1 MFFSY
6 TETQGRTQL
15 ADNMVLASLLLS
27 EEWLEEDN
35 IHTEMVDD
43 GSMTE
48 ETVTTTPTDGGAWS
62 MAAI

>member
-1 MFFSY
+1 MVFRTLKLKDEHNLVQITWCSAPSGSY
-6 TETQGRTQL
+6 
-15 ADNMVLASLLLS
+15 
-27 EEWLEEDN
+27 WLEEDN

-43 GSMTE
+43 GSMTK